1 MLFLVPARHLFALTI
16 KQPGWYLNSSAW
28 FVRHVLFYLLRANP
42 SSIEVLLS
50 VWCVSLS
57 VIGCNNSPVHLHW
70 VGRKG
75 QTKKETEA
83 GRLLLEQV
91 KDEIMQ
97 YTASFGK

>member
-28 FVRHVLFYLLRANP
+28 FMKHVLFSLLWADP
-42 SSIEVLLS
+42 LSKEVLLS
-50 VWCVSLS
+50 VWCVSLN
-57 VIGCNNSPVHLHW
+57 VMGCNSSPVHLRW

-83 GRLLLEQV
+83 GRLLLEQ
-91 KDEIMQ
+91 
-97 YTASFGK
+97 